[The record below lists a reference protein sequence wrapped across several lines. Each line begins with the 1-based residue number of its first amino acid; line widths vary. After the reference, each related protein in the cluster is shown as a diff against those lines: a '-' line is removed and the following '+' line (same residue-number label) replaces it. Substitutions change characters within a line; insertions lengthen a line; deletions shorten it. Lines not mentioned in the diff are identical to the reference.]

1 MFSINFNGE
10 YKVKY
15 ARSGLKQ
22 TGEPYALVAMIENE
36 NQPAGLEHPSKSK
49 ATVKAWL
56 SKMPEG
62 VTDGCVIVIESF
74 DGFDW
79 KHIASE
85 AFGKTVYNDVI
96 ELKNAKIRLAEA
108 KAEG

>member
-1 MFSINFNGE
+1 MFSIKINNE

-22 TGEPYALVAMIENE
+22 TGEPYALIAMQENE
-36 NQPAGLEHPSKSK
+36 NQPEGLEHPSKSK

-56 SKMPEG
+56 DKLPAG
-62 VTDGCVIVIESF
+62 VTDGCVIKLVSF

-79 KHIASE
+79 KHISSE

-96 ELKNAKIRLAEA
+96 ELRNAQIELA

>member
-1 MFSINFNGE
+1 MFAININGE
-10 YKVKY
+10 YRVKY

-22 TGEPYALVAMIENE
+22 TGDPYAIVAFVESE
-36 NQPAGLEHPSKSK
+36 NQPTGLEHPSKSK

-56 SKMPEG
+56 DKMPEG
-62 VTDGCVIVIESF
+62 VKDGCIVRLLGF

-96 ELKNAKIRLAEA
+96 ELRNAKIELAEA
-108 KAEG
+108 KEEG

>member
-1 MFSINFNGE
+1 MFSINFNSE
-10 YKVKY
+10 LKVKY
-15 ARSGLKQ
+15 ARSGMKQ
-22 TGEPYALVAMIENE
+22 TGEPYAVIAMVENE

-56 SKMPEG
+56 SEMPKG
-62 VTDGCVIVIESF
+62 VTDGCVIKLISF

-96 ELKNAKIRLAEA
+96 ELKNAKIELAEV
-108 KAEG
+108 EG

>member
-1 MFSINFNGE
+1 MFSIKFDNQ

-22 TGEPYALVAMIENE
+22 DGSPYALIAMVENE
-36 NQPAGLEHPSKSK
+36 NQPEGLEHPSKSK
-49 ATVKAWL
+49 ATVKAWMDWL
-56 SKMPEG
+56 PNG
-62 VTDGCVIVIESF
+62 VTDGCIITLKSF

-96 ELKNAKIRLAEA
+96 ELKNAVIELA

>member
-1 MFSINFNGE
+1 MD
-10 YKVKY
+10 
-15 ARSGLKQ
+15 
-22 TGEPYALVAMIENE
+22 
-36 NQPAGLEHPSKSK
+36 
-49 ATVKAWL
+49 WL
-56 SKMPEG
+56 PNG
-62 VTDGCVIVIESF
+62 VTDGCVITLKSF

-96 ELKNAKIRLAEA
+96 ELKNAVIELA

>member
-1 MFSINFNGE
+1 MFSIKFNTQ

-15 ARSGLKQ
+15 ARSGYKQ
-22 TGEPYALVAMIENE
+22 DGTGYALVAFVENE
-36 NQPAGLEHPSKSK
+36 NQPEGLEHPSKSK

-56 SKMPEG
+56 PFMPQG
-62 VTDGCVIVIESF
+62 ITDGCVINLISF

-96 ELKNAKIRLAEA
+96 ELRNAKIELA